1 MATPRPPG
9 GGARQEV
16 KGEEGEPG
24 SSPSLK
30 APALSGGH
38 DVDWRPLYASSP
50 PPSKTKSP
58 PVSPPPRGSNVP
70 ARLCRGDRQGRV
82 KGEINSL
89 QCSALDG
96 TLGLGGC
103 VGRKDALGS
112 TPWGQALGRSV
123 QKGLQLQ

>member
-1 MATPRPPG
+1 MAAPRSPG

-30 APALSGGH
+30 APALSGGQ
-38 DVDWRPLYASSP
+38 DVDWRPLCASSP
-50 PPSKTKSP
+50 SPSKTKSP
-58 PVSPPPRGSNVP
+58 AASPPPSGSNVP
-70 ARLCRGDRQGRV
+70 AHLCRGDRPGRV

-89 QCSALDG
+89 QCPARDG

-112 TPWGQALGRSV
+112 TPWGQALGCSV